1 MGSIQIDTK
10 AMATI
15 TPNSP
20 SCGGSRRDME
30 ATDVSMSPALLES
43 SPGTTKLGVNN
54 SVVQTGGETLTDR
67 RVLSGLLEM
76 LSRVSIKVE
85 VDAAVY
91 VWGSIDVHG
100 GSYFPTLYEATSPTL
115 TVFNSLSAFGITAP
129 IPIMGPFCLSGLIA
143 TSPLVSVMPATSA
156 LLTVLKLGSR
166 VSPCCRM
173 IMLTFTIELTARLC
187 WRIVDAAPRKL

>member
-1 MGSIQIDTK
+1 VGSIQIDTK

-30 ATDVSMSPALLES
+30 ATDVSMSPALES
-43 SPGTTKLGVNN
+43 SPGIMKLGSNN
-54 SVVQTGGETLTDR
+54 SVVQTDGETLTDR
-67 RVLSGLLEM
+67 RFLSGLLEM

-91 VWGSIDVHG
+91 VWGSVDVHG
-100 GSYFPTLYEATSPTL
+100 GSYFDTLYEATSPTL
-115 TVFNSLSAFGITAP
+115 TVFDSLSAFGITAP

-166 VSPCCRM
+166 VSPCCR
-173 IMLTFTIELTARLC
+173 IIE
-187 WRIVDAAPRKL
+187 